1 MLEVDNIMPNVT
13 IAIDD
18 NLLVKGRNYAQ
29 KHNTSLNRLIRNL
42 LIQTVME
49 EKRNWLDEC
58 FKLIDKAKGN
68 SQGKKWRREELYDV

>member
-1 MLEVDNIMPNVT
+1 MPNVT

-18 NLLVKGRNYAQ
+18 YLLEKGRHYAQ
-29 KHNTSLNRLIRNL
+29 KHQTSLNCLIRNL
-42 LIQTVME
+42 LAQTVIE
-49 EKRNWLDEC
+49 EKRNWLDDC